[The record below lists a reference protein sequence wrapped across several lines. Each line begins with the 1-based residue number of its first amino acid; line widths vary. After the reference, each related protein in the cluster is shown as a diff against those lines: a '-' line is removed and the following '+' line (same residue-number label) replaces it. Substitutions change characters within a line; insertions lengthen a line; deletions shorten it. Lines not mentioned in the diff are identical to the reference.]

1 MAGINVFGEEMLEE
15 PMDWKKFEKLIAN
28 TLKNQGCMVSEQV
41 DIGLKFGTTSNSKHI
56 VDNVTNLTTL
66 VECKWQDCKGGGSA
80 EYKVMYDMLT
90 LNEKLNEGFHKRAI
104 VVIGGASWTIFDNC
118 TALGKIYCPKVE
130 LYRYEDDT
138 TLSFIK

>member
-1 MAGINVFGEEMLEE
+1 
-15 PMDWKKFEKLIAN
+15 
-28 TLKNQGCMVSEQV
+28 MVSEQV
-41 DIGLKFGTTSNSKHI
+41 DIGLKFGTTSNSHHI

-66 VECKWQDCKGGGSA
+66 VECKWQNIGGSA

-90 LNEKLNEGFHKRAI
+90 LNEKLNEGYYQRAI
-104 VVIGGASWTIFDNC
+104 VVIGGPAWTIFDNC